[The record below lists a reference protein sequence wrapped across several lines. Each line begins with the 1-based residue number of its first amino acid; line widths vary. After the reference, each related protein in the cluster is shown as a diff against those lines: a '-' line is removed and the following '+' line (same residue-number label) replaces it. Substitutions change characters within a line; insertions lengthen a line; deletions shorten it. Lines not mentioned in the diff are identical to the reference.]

1 MKEKTIL
8 NKVKALLGLE
18 VKLEQMKLSD
28 GETILEADAFEPGM
42 EVMIVTA
49 DEQKIPLVPNVVG
62 EPYELEDGR
71 LLNVVTEGIIASI
84 EMPSVEEET
93 TQEQPVAEVP
103 VEASKEPT
111 PSAKKVVE
119 TTTKEMHFSAVDF
132 EALEKECVEL
142 KKTIAE
148 LEFKLSEATIKPI
161 TFNPESQNKVQID
174 LSKVDK
180 HTRLIYSLNNK

>member
-18 VKLEQMKLSD
+18 VKLEQMKLAD
-28 GETILEADAFEPGM
+28 GVTVIQADMFEPEA

-49 DEQKIPLVPNVVG
+49 DEQMIPLPIG
-62 EPYELEDGR
+62 EYELEDGR
-71 LLNVVTEGIIASI
+71 MLIVTVEGVIAEVKEPI
-84 EMPSVEEET
+84 AEEET

-148 LEFKLSEATIKPI
+148 LEVKLSEATIKPI
-161 TFNPESQNKVQID
+161 TFNPERHNKVEVD

>member
-71 LLNVVTEGIIASI
+71 LLNVVTEGIIASV
-84 EMPSVEEET
+84 EMVEEE
-93 TQEQPVAEVP
+93 EEVIEPVETP
-103 VEASKEPT
+103 VEASTEPTAPAKEPK
-111 PSAKKVVE
+111 SIIE
-119 TTTKEMHFSAVDF
+119 TTTREVRFSAEEFDT
-132 EALEKECVEL
+132 L
-142 KKTIAE
+142 KSENEDLKTKLTE
-148 LEFKLSEATIKPI
+148 LEVKLSEATIKPI
-161 TFNPESQNKVQID
+161 TFNPESQNKTQID